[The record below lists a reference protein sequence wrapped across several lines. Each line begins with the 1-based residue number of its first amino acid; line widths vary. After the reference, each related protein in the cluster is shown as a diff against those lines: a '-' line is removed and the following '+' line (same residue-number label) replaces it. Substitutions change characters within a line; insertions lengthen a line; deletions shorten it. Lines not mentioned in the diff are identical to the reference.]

1 MSEPLRHRDT
11 GKWLGSFADRVEVS
25 CPRCGHGGVV
35 RAGGESAAW
44 FVCAHCGLEARS
56 ERSDWFGKVR
66 LHGKRSCGHCGHQW
80 VRVDHTR
87 SGSSVPAKVSE
98 WRPTPMPDLI
108 AASCSV
114 CKRDSNVVIDA
125 YRERDGEAHDPHFG
139 LPLRLIE
146 RTRVGLLWAYNGEHI
161 DELQRY
167 VAADLRERR
176 GAMSNSTMAS
186 RLPTWM
192 KLARHRARVLR
203 GLDRL
208 AAKLV
213 SSRHA

>member
-1 MSEPLRHRDT
+1 M
-11 GKWLGSFADRVEVS
+11 
-25 CPRCGHGGVV
+25 
-35 RAGGESAAW
+35 
-44 FVCAHCGLEARS
+44 
-56 ERSDWFGKVR
+56 
-66 LHGKRSCGHCGHQW
+66 
-80 VRVDHTR
+80 
-87 SGSSVPAKVSE
+87 
-98 WRPTPMPDLI
+98 
-108 AASCSV
+108 
-114 CKRDSNVVIDA
+114 DA